1 MWLPRFAHPGSSA
14 KDSCFIL
21 PGETLS
27 AKPKSEQRP
36 LRNPRDLACRA
47 DHFLHCA
54 YGAWKRG
61 LRPSLSHSKPHI
73 HP

>member
-1 MWLPRFAHPGSSA
+1 MWLPGFAHPGSSA
-14 KDSCFIL
+14 RDICSIL
-21 PGETLS
+21 LGQRLF
-27 AKPKSEQRP
+27 AKPKSEQHP
-36 LRNPRDLACRA
+36 LRSSRDLACRA
-47 DHFLHCA
+47 HHFLHCA